1 MPQPLL
7 NLQPTADPM
16 RFRLEVTPQLCVGP
30 REHVFMFGGVGLASA
45 VEAAKR
51 VAGRYELIWATAQY
65 LSYARPGSVL
75 EVDVR
80 LPVQGHNITQAVINL
95 HCGDEVIISARGAIA
110 RGKAGGWGAVGD
122 MLSEKSA
129 AAAALKQCKA
139 TASTKV
145 ADCKVTI
152 TYYNQCVVYVWG
164 SAGGVSSSAIDI
176 PTANER
182 AMARCRET
190 SSDCELLYSN
200 CSYGRQIN

>member
-1 MPQPLL
+1 MMKL
-7 NLQPTADPM
+7 
-16 RFRLEVTPQLCVGP
+16 FRLALIG
-30 REHVFMFGGVGLASA
+30 FLGA
-45 VEAAKR
+45 VLFWPIA
-51 VAGRYELIWATAQY
+51 ATAQTFVCP
-65 LSYARPGSVL
+65 SGPGPGERQVGVTGGSGGV
-75 EVDVR
+75 
-80 LPVQGHNITQAVINL
+80 AVIPICASN
-95 HCGDEVIISARGAIA
+95 GEEVSSDYESVEPHGPEWDTRWGAIA